1 MSVNDVGRH
10 AWESFR
16 HGIQI
21 GLVASASVHHSVI
34 TFRPEYA
41 SLVPARPIRISN
53 RTATTGKEI
62 KSHRLTD
69 LSFKIDR
76 MFSTTHGMLF

>member
-1 MSVNDVGRH
+1 MSVNDAGRH
-10 AWESFR
+10 AWESSR

-21 GLVASASVHHSVI
+21 CLVANASVHHPVI
-34 TFRPEYA
+34 IFRPEYA
-41 SLVPARPIRISN
+41 SLFTARPIRISKK
-53 RTATTGKEI
+53 TAATGKEI

>member
-1 MSVNDVGRH
+1 MSVNDAGRH
-10 AWESFR
+10 TWESSC

-21 GLVASASVHHSVI
+21 FLVANASVHHPVI
-34 TFRPEYA
+34 AFRPEFA
-41 SLVPARPIRISN
+41 SLVPARPIGISKK
-53 RTATTGKEI
+53 TAATGKEI
-62 KSHRLTD
+62 KSHRLTE

>member
-1 MSVNDVGRH
+1 MSVNDAGRH
-10 AWESFR
+10 TWKSSC

-21 GLVASASVHHSVI
+21 FLVANASVHHLVI

-41 SLVPARPIRISN
+41 SLAPARPIRISKK
-53 RTATTGKEI
+53 TAATGKEI

-69 LSFKIDR
+69 LSLKIDR